1 MTNCMGISDAS
12 TLTQL
17 TLPIVRLAKGL
28 DFLTAAELTEDG
40 ERASIRRQMPL
51 AEHVGLIRGQDPDA
65 NLGFALR
72 LTGEQI

>member
-28 DFLTAAELTEDG
+28 DFLTADG